1 MILTNARILTFD
13 DDNRVFDSGTVEVRA
28 DGSIGRVRSG
38 RARGADTVDAG
49 GRLLMPALINCH
61 SHLYST
67 LARGITLPGAEPAD
81 FPEILKRLWWRL
93 DRALN
98 LEDVYY
104 SALIGL
110 IDSAKNGVGTVI
122 DHHSSPNACA
132 RSLDVIERAYRKV
145 GLRGATCYETSDR
158 DGKAAA
164 AAAIA
169 ENVRFLE
176 RRRRDDTVG
185 AAFGLH
191 AAFTLSDGTLRAC
204 VEANQSLGGAFHIHV
219 SEDRCD
225 RGAVSRLSRLGIL
238 NGRTLAAHAIHV
250 TAAERRVL
258 ARSGVNVVH
267 NPQSNCNNA
276 VGTAALVELFRDGVT
291 VGLGSD
297 GYSPRLWEEFKTAL
311 HLQKVRA
318 RDPRVGY
325 AEAYAAAF
333 QNNRAIVRNIWGVEV
348 GRVAPGAKADL
359 ALFDYFPPT
368 PIEPGNL
375 FGHLLFGIS
384 NAPVDSLMVN
394 GRWVLRDKQCV
405 NVDERRVAEK
415 ASRRARALWERF

>member
-13 DDNRVFDSGTVEVRA
+13 DAERVLDSGSVEVRA
-28 DGSIGRVRSG
+28 DGSIGSVRGG
-38 RARGADTVDAG
+38 RARGADTVNAG
-49 GRLLMPALINCH
+49 GRLIMPALINCH

-67 LARGITLPGAEPAD
+67 LARGILLPGAPPAD
-81 FPEILKRLWWRL
+81 FRAILKKLWWRL

-98 LEDVYY
+98 IEDVYY

-110 IDSAKNGVGTVI
+110 IDAAKNGVGTVI

-132 RSLDVIERAYRKV
+132 GSLDAIERAYRKV
-145 GLRGATCYETSDR
+145 GLRGATCYETGDR

-185 AAFGLH
+185 GAFGLH
-191 AAFTLSDGTLRAC
+191 AAFTLSDRTLRAC
-204 VEANQSLGGAFHIHV
+204 AEANESLGGAFHIHL

-225 RGAVSRLSRLGIL
+225 RGAVTRLNRLGIL
-238 NGRTLAAHAIHV
+238 NQSTLAAHAIHV
-250 TAAERRVL
+250 TAAERKAL
-258 ARSGVNVVH
+258 ARSGVNVIH

-276 VGTAALVELFRDGVT
+276 VGTAALIELFRDGVM

-297 GYSPRLWEEFKTAL
+297 GYSPRLWEEFKTAAN
-311 HLQKVRA
+311 LQKVRA
-318 RDPRVGY
+318 RDPRVGC

-333 QNNRAIVRNIWGVEV
+333 RNNRAIVRKIWGLEV
-348 GRVAPGAKADL
+348 GRIETGAKADL

-368 PIEPGNL
+368 PVEPRNL
-375 FGHLLFGIS
+375 LGHLLFGIA

>member
-1 MILTNARILTFD
+1 
-13 DDNRVFDSGTVEVRA
+13 
-28 DGSIGRVRSG
+28 
-38 RARGADTVDAG
+38 
-49 GRLLMPALINCH
+49 
-61 SHLYST
+61 
-67 LARGITLPGAEPAD
+67 
-81 FPEILKRLWWRL
+81 
-93 DRALN
+93 
-98 LEDVYY
+98 
-104 SALIGL
+104 
-110 IDSAKNGVGTVI
+110 
-122 DHHSSPNACA
+122 
-132 RSLDVIERAYRKV
+132 
-145 GLRGATCYETSDR
+145 TSDR

-191 AAFTLSDGTLRAC
+191 AAFTLSDRTLRAC

-225 RGAVSRLSRLGIL
+225 RGAVSRLSLLGIL
-238 NGRTLAAHAIHV
+238 NERTLAAHAIHV

-297 GYSPRLWEEFKTAL
+297 GYSPRLWDEFKTAF
-311 HLQKVRA
+311 HLQKLRA

-333 QNNRAIVRNIWGVEV
+333 LNNREIARKAWGLNV
-348 GRVAPGAKADL
+348 GR
-359 ALFDYFPPT
+359 
-368 PIEPGNL
+368 IEPGT
-375 FGHLLFGIS
+375 
-384 NAPVDSLMVN
+384 P
-394 GRWVLRDKQCV
+394 
-405 NVDERRVAEK
+405 
-415 ASRRARALWERF
+415 